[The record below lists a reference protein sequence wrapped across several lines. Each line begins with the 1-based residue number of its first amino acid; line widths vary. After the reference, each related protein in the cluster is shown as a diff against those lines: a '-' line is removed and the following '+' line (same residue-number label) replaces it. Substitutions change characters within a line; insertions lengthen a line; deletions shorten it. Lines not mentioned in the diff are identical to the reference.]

1 MDSSSHE
8 KDKRYPLSL
17 LCAAEAAFGPDI
29 RLRQLTDRISAPR
42 SRSKQ
47 DRKHA

>member
-8 KDKRYPLSL
+8 KGKRYPLSL

-29 RLRQLTDRISAPR
+29 RLRRLTCRAADPKNR
-42 SRSKQ
+42 SRQ